1 MVLLYSLFE
10 RELQHKSM
18 QQAAAYLVISCC
30 LNKSVQLSLTGNV
43 HDYELRHMCCC
54 YRHGWTTATRCIMK
68 KSQLF
73 RQQHAQCADICV
85 LTALVM
91 QHRTAC
97 ETVHALAYCMRNGC
111 ISSTTWNLKNCS
123 IAVLA
128 VQYEKYNPI

>member
-85 LTALVM
+85 LTALNNM
-91 QHRTAC
+91 LLDELQLYALQYYSQYKPCHCSMNTHIRHEYT
-97 ETVHALAYCMRNGC
+97 TVKL
-111 ISSTTWNLKNCS
+111 L
-123 IAVLA
+123 
-128 VQYEKYNPI
+128 